1 MDGGV
6 QSSNRL
12 HDKVPRS
19 PNRST
24 ECFGHRQGP
33 QSSDAKVQEFLAL
46 FKNFTIAKFK
56 LQALYMFYALAIVCD
71 EYFVPSLTKI
81 CEKLNL
87 SKDVAGATF
96 MAAGSSSSEL
106 FASIIGVF
114 ITHGDVGMATIV
126 GSAVFNILFVVGIC
140 GIFTGQVVQLMQWSL
155 LRSCIC
161 YTFSVIALIIFITDG
176 IIQWWESLILIFMY
190 AFYILVMK
198 YNKKLQNLFTRNQKT
213 MANGSAV
220 SNEMVNDSASHDV
233 TDDPS
238 LPLIGEVCA
247 IASACRSLRYPF
259 CTQVPGGS
267 RRSAARRGIR
277 TLLPPPP
284 PPLLLLLLGGHRKRK
299 RRAEEPEEPPV
310 VPAPVAAPSV
320 DCAGVPRVAFSRG
333 SGRGEAIAAVQ
344 ELRSSVF
351 DCLKDGLRLLEE
363 REKAFLGGVQEGLG
377 AVTQD
382 LSELDRLSDLV
393 GKPSENHPL
402 HNSGLLS
409 LDPVR
414 DKTLLFSQ
422 LLQAYKWSNKDTG
435 LPARTTASEPK
446 PIYNGKDSVAVVDA
460 IISSSPSK
468 FQIPETYL
476 PIMITTDVGPTTR
489 LTMPLNSATDGIIPS
504 SDGKL
509 ETFENEKVYV
519 DKNNPHEEPESNH
532 LCPCSVPAT
541 CLNKCK
547 WAFTWPITCIFYLT
561 IPNFSKPRRENMFL
575 VTFLVSI
582 LWLGIFS
589 YILVWMVAVI
599 GYTLGIPDVIM
610 GITFL
615 AAGSSVPDCIAS
627 VIVARQGHGDMA
639 VSNSIGSNVFDILV
653 GLGVPWFLQTVAV
666 QYGSVIRINSRGL
679 VYLVILVLG
688 SVALMVLGVRI
699 NKWRLDKKLG
709 AYVLSLYV
717 FFLCFSVL
725 IELNVFTFL
734 NLTMC

>member
-1 MDGGV
+1 MGSAPHLSDMGEQSGQCKWAAPGNRGVCTQPGLGSHLCKGGRRRERLLLQGTFICTLLFSV
-6 QSSNRL
+6 WCLSSLLDKLGHETSFGGRKFRSDTWRNRKL
-12 HDKVPRS
+12 MATDNGSLERV
-19 PNRST
+19 NCT
-24 ECFGHRQGP
+24 EP
-33 QSSDAKVQEFLAL
+33 AITEFPDDL
-46 FKNFTIAKFK
+46 FTIKERQRGAIAFHISC
-56 LQALYMFYALAIVCD
+56 ALYMFYALAIVCD
-71 EYFVPSLTKI
+71 DYFVPSLEKI
-81 CEKLNL
+81 CEKLHL
-87 SKDVAGATF
+87 SEDVAGATF
-96 MAAGSSSSEL
+96 MAAGSSTPEL
-106 FASIIGVF
+106 FASVIGVF
-114 ITHGDVGMATIV
+114 ITHGDVGVGTIV
-126 GSAVFNILFVVGIC
+126 GSAVFNILCIIGVC
-140 GIFTGQVVQLMQWSL
+140 GIFAGQVVQLMQWSL

-198 YNKKLQNLFTRNQKT
+198 YNKKLQNLFTRNQKP

-220 SNEMVNDSASHDV
+220 SNEMVNDSASHDI

-238 LPLIGEVCA
+238 LPLLGE
-247 IASACRSLRYPF
+247 
-259 CTQVPGGS
+259 G
-267 RRSAARRGIR
+267 
-277 TLLPPPP
+277 
-284 PPLLLLLLGGHRKRK
+284 
-299 RRAEEPEEPPV
+299 
-310 VPAPVAAPSV
+310 
-320 DCAGVPRVAFSRG
+320 
-333 SGRGEAIAAVQ
+333 
-344 ELRSSVF
+344 
-351 DCLKDGLRLLEE
+351 
-363 REKAFLGGVQEGLG
+363 
-377 AVTQD
+377 
-382 LSELDRLSDLV
+382 
-393 GKPSENHPL
+393 
-402 HNSGLLS
+402 
-409 LDPVR
+409 
-414 DKTLLFSQ
+414 
-422 LLQAYKWSNKDTG
+422 
-435 LPARTTASEPK
+435 EPK